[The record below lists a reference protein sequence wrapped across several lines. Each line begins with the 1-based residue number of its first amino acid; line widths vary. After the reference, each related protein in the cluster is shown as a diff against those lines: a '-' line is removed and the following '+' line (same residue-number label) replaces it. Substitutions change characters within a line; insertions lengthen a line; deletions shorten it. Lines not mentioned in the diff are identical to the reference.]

1 MSSEPKSTETKP
13 AKQPAKKPPKKPAK
27 KKSRSSWDS
36 VEDFAVI
43 LGKWAWIILLIEGI
57 IFIFWGIYYLYW
69 VAVISATAEAAGVTA
84 YVAADIATLTLYG
97 WMYIIGGILG
107 IIFAVALVKPRFSNK
122 WADKDYDYLLNDV
135 VKIGSLRIPLF
146 LIIGIILEILMSW
159 WGGLII
165 IIPLLLL
172 ILMGPKEYKWKE

>member
-1 MSSEPKSTETKP
+1 MSSEQKPQPQPKPKPKPTK
-13 AKQPAKKPPKKPAK
+13 KEK
-27 KKSRSSWDS
+27 SSWEG
-36 VEDFAVI
+36 VEGFAKW
-43 LGKWAWIILLIEGI
+43 LGQYCWIFVLIEGVLFI
-57 IFIFWGIYYLYW
+57 IWGIVGLAW
-69 VAVISATAEAAGVTA
+69 LAAAEAAVQEVPGAAAAVA
-84 YVAADIATLTLYG
+84 YDIALARLTYTL
-97 WMYIIGGILG
+97 WIIGGILG

-146 LIIGIILEILMSW
+146 LIIGIVLEILMSW

-172 ILMGPKEYKWKE
+172 IFMGPKEYKWKE